1 MSKKPDISD
10 RNINKFPQYN
20 SSLSNFNISDF
31 DSSVKE
37 YCKSMKLNISRV
49 EMRTCKIIVIGN
61 MGVGKSALV
70 QRFVNDSFSN
80 DYKATI
86 GVDFEVEQF
95 QVLNVPFNLNIWDT
109 AGQERFK
116 CIAGGKFLFI

>member
-1 MSKKPDISD
+1 
-10 RNINKFPQYN
+10 
-20 SSLSNFNISDF
+20 
-31 DSSVKE
+31 
-37 YCKSMKLNISRV
+37 
-49 EMRTCKIIVIGN
+49 

-116 CIAGGKFLFI
+116 CIAGG

>member
-1 MSKKPDISD
+1 
-10 RNINKFPQYN
+10 
-20 SSLSNFNISDF
+20 
-31 DSSVKE
+31 
-37 YCKSMKLNISRV
+37 MKLNISRV

-86 GVDFEVEQF
+86 GVDFEVELF
-95 QVLNVPFNLNIWDT
+95 QVLNVPFSCQFWDT

-116 CIAGGKFLFI
+116 CIAGGRFLSYLK